1 MSEQEIIATDKAPA
15 AIGPYSQA
23 VKSGGFLFLSGQIAI
38 NPDNNELIDGD
49 VKAEVKQIFANIE
62 AVLKEAGLRLEDVV
76 KTTIFVA
83 DMQKFSEVNE
93 VYSSCFKE
101 HRPARSCVEASAL
114 PKGVSVEIEA
124 IARVKK

>member
-1 MSEQEIIATDKAPA
+1 MSEQEVIATDEAPA

-38 NPDNNELIDGD
+38 DPNSNQLIEGD

-62 AVLKEAGLRLEDVV
+62 AVLKEADLKLEDVV

-83 DMQKFSEVNE
+83 DMDKFSEINE
-93 VYSSCFKE
+93 VYSSCFKG
-101 HRPARSCVEASAL
+101 HKPARSCVEASRL
-114 PKGVSVEIEA
+114 PKDVSVEIET
-124 IARVKK
+124 IAKI